1 MEDFFKKVYH
11 PEDKTIDA
19 WYYVSSETNTQTT
32 LLNVQEKELS
42 GKEWANG
49 AVDYRFKVQE
59 IKLPKSQIRV
69 LSHDPNRE
77 GYYLIKIPY
86 WLFKKN
92 FGLEIHRIS
101 LFKKFSIKPDDS
113 EIEKFTTTEYQK
125 ALKGAGTD
133 MNHIKIVV
141 ENRFQSLNPK
151 PTPSP
156 IEKDEN
162 TNHSIWNV
170 KYSKD

>member
-1 MEDFFKKVYH
+1 MEDFFKKVYR

-19 WYYVSSETNTQTT
+19 WYYVSSETNTQTK

-59 IKLPKSQIRV
+59 VKLPKSQIKV
-69 LSHDPNRE
+69 LAHDPNRE

-92 FGLEIHRIS
+92 LGLEIHRIS
-101 LFKKFSIKPDDS
+101 VFKKFSIKPDDP
-113 EIEKFTTTEYQK
+113 EIDKFSTTDYHK

-133 MNHIKIVV
+133 MNHVKIVV
-141 ENRFQSLNPK
+141 DNRQKSLTPK
-151 PTPSP
+151 PTPTPRDKNYS
-156 IEKDEN
+156 N
-162 TNHSIWNV
+162 VIWKL